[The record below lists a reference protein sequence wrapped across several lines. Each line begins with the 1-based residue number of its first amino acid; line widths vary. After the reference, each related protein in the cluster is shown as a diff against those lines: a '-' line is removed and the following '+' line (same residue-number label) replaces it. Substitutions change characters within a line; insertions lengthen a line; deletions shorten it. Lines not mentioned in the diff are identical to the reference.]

1 MTTEEFSN
9 EFDTILQSYSVK
21 NEFGQQNPIA
31 FDEYEKSV
39 FLTKAQEQI
48 IITLYNGKNSSNE
61 SLEKTEELRRYL
73 SNIIKTEIRTKLT
86 DNLPNAVSQNSQFFS
101 LPDDLW
107 FITYESIKITSED
120 KCLNGKEL
128 MIIPVTQDDYFRT
141 SRNPFRQSNDRKALR
156 LDIKDNTVEI
166 ISKYDISQYL
176 VRYLSKP
183 EPIVLIDFEEGLSI
197 NNVSTKNECKLN
209 PALHRLIL
217 DEAIRLAL
225 VSKGIVNNNKT
236 K

>member
-9 EFDTILQSYSVK
+9 EFDIILQSYSVK

-39 FLTKAQEQI
+39 FLTKAQEQT

-73 SNIIKTEIRTKLT
+73 SNLIKTEIRNKLT

-107 FITYESIKITSED
+107 FITYESVKVTSED
-120 KCLNGKEL
+120 KCLNDKEL

>member
-9 EFDTILQSYSVK
+9 EFDIILQSYSVK
-21 NEFGQQNPIA
+21 NEFSQQNPIA

-48 IITLYNGKNSSNE
+48 IITLYNGKNNSNE
-61 SLEKTEELRRYL
+61 SFEKTEELRRYL
-73 SNIIKTEIRTKLT
+73 SNIIKTEIRPKLT

-107 FITYESIKITSED
+107 FITYESAKVTSED

>member
-21 NEFGQQNPIA
+21 NELGQQNPIA

-39 FLTKAQEQI
+39 FLTKAQEQT

-73 SNIIKTEIRTKLT
+73 SNLIKTEIRNKLT

-107 FITYESIKITSED
+107 FITYESVKVTSED
-120 KCLNGKEL
+120 KCLNDKEL

>member
-9 EFDTILQSYSVK
+9 EFDIILQSYSVK
-21 NEFGQQNPIA
+21 NELGQQNPIA

-39 FLTKAQEQI
+39 FLTKAQEQT

-73 SNIIKTEIRTKLT
+73 SNLIKTEIRNKLT

-107 FITYESIKITSED
+107 FITYESVKVTSED
-120 KCLNGKEL
+120 KCLNDKEL

>member
-21 NEFGQQNPIA
+21 NELGLQNPIA

-73 SNIIKTEIRTKLT
+73 SNLIKTEIRNKLT

-107 FITYESIKITSED
+107 FITYESVKVTSED

-128 MIIPVTQDDYFRT
+128 MIIPITQDDYFRT
-141 SRNPFRQSNDRKALR
+141 SRNPFRQSNNRKALR

-183 EPIVLIDFEEGLSI
+183 EPIVLINLEDGLSV
-197 NNVSTKNECKLN
+197 NNISTKNECKLN

-225 VSKGIVNNNKT
+225 VSKGIINNNKT

>member
-21 NEFGQQNPIA
+21 NELGLQNPIA

-73 SNIIKTEIRTKLT
+73 SNLIKTEIRNKLT

-107 FITYESIKITSED
+107 FITYESVKITSED
-120 KCLNGKEL
+120 KCLNDKEL
-128 MIIPVTQDDYFRT
+128 MIIPITQDDYFRT

-166 ISKYDISQYL
+166 ISKYDILQYL